1 MEQRFDIASNLPTD
15 TIVSVFVLIFLV
27 GFVLFSLLVIR
38 QVGVMC
44 SVVDSP
50 SNATLKIIARLQ
62 LLAGIIVMV
71 LAILVAFI

>member
-15 TIVSVFVLIFLV
+15 TIVSVFVLIFLA
-27 GFVLFSLLVIR
+27 GFVLFSLLVIK

-44 SVVDSP
+44 SVVDRP
-50 SNATLKIIARLQ
+50 SNAILKVIARLQ

>member
-15 TIVSVFVLIFLV
+15 TIVSVFVLIFLA

-50 SNATLKIIARLQ
+50 SNANLKIIARLQ

>member
-15 TIVSVFVLIFLV
+15 IIVSVFVLIFLV

-50 SNATLKIIARLQ
+50 SNANLKIVARLQ
-62 LLAGIIVMV
+62 LLAGITVMV
-71 LAILVAFI
+71 LAVFVAFI

>member
-15 TIVSVFVLIFLV
+15 TIVSVFVLIFLA
-27 GFVLFSLLVIR
+27 GFVLFSLLVIK

-50 SNATLKIIARLQ
+50 SNAILKIIARLQ
-62 LLAGIIVMV
+62 LLAGIIGMV
-71 LAILVAFI
+71 LAIFVAFI